1 MQGDVFKNI
10 ENTGKL
16 IFKKVQ
22 VILRG
27 IKDKMRNRGRKQ
39 KTNDKM
45 VEVSPNISIINLNAN
60 GPNTPIKRQIR
71 DFPGGAVVKNPPAN
85 AGDTGSIPG
94 PRRSHMLRNN

>member
-27 IKDKMRNRGRKQ
+27 IKDKMRNRGRK
-39 KTNDKM
+39 
-45 VEVSPNISIINLNAN
+45 
-60 GPNTPIKRQIR
+60 
-71 DFPGGAVVKNPPAN
+71 
-85 AGDTGSIPG
+85 
-94 PRRSHMLRNN
+94 